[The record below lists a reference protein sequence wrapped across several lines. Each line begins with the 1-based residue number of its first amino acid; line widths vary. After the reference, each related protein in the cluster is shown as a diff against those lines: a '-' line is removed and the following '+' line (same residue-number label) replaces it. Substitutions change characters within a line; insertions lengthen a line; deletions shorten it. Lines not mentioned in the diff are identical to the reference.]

1 MCASGFFIL
10 NHPPNK
16 IVFLN
21 VKERKNDF
29 IFFLNSHSDYGYTLL
44 LYILQH
50 QQQAGW
56 CAGDG

>member
-1 MCASGFFIL
+1 MKKKEKTIFIFFIL
-10 NHPPNK
+10 NK
-16 IVFLN
+16 
-21 VKERKNDF
+21 
-29 IFFLNSHSDYGYTLL
+29 NSHSDYGYTLL